1 MEIIPVGTTSV
12 QYQGLM
18 DDQNFYNFMKDTLQ
32 GIGYKVNETSY
43 IQFAGQNYAI
53 TWVAKKFIDDYMA
66 YRITI
71 KLDYRGLTETTATKD
86 GKQIKMKTGT
96 VQITLVSDI
105 LLDYLDKW
113 AVGVSKLIRPIFD
126 KMNKDVLVQ
135 RRNTFENEIQNIKSS
150 IQSHFG

>member
-1 MEIIPVGTTSV
+1 MEIVPVGTTSV

-18 DDQNFYNFMKDTLQ
+18 DDQNFYNFVKDTLQ
-32 GIGYKVNETSY
+32 GMGYKVNETSY
-43 IQFAGQNYAI
+43 IQFAGQNYTI

-86 GKQIKMKTGT
+86 GKQIKMKSGT
-96 VQITLVSDI
+96 VQIMLVSDI

-113 AVGVSKLIRPIFD
+113 AVGVSKFIRPVFD

-135 RRNTFENEIQNIKSS
+135 RRNTFENEIQNIKSA